1 MHGDPYAWSADA
13 ETLVLV
19 PGLAVAYAVAARV
32 YPSPRWR
39 PLAFAGGLALVVA
52 AFVSPLETLSLH
64 YLLSAHLLQNVVL
77 AEWAPAL
84 CVLAIAP
91 EVAERL
97 AALPAVRT
105 LTAPLVAL
113 PLWLVTYYAWH
124 LPWAYDTA
132 LRHPSSL
139 LHVE

>member
-13 ETLVLV
+13 ETLLLV
-19 PGLAVAYAVAARV
+19 PGLAVAYAVAARI
-32 YPSPRWR
+32 YPSARWR

-84 CVLAIAP
+84 CVLAISP
-91 EVAERL
+91 DVAGRL
-97 AALPAVRT
+97 AALPAVRR
-105 LTAPLVAL
+105 LTTPLVAL
-113 PLWLVTYYAWH
+113 PLWL
-124 LPWAYDTA
+124 
-132 LRHPSSL
+132 
-139 LHVE
+139 